1 MTTSTVQTGTAPVN
15 GAQLY
20 YEVAG
25 TGTPFVMIHAGV
37 ADSRQWNNE
46 FAYFAQQYRALRFDL
61 RGFGRSEPV
70 AGEYSHLGDL
80 SALLE
85 YLVPDGPLILMGC
98 SMGGGLAMDYA
109 LTHPAQVAALIMVG
123 SGPSGLEID
132 APEPAKFAEVEQA
145 SQAGDLDLVAE
156 LETQIWF
163 DGMNRTPAQV
173 DPIMRRLAYA
183 MNRNALALE
192 ARGLGTR
199 VPGTATTAAGR
210 LGELSMPVLA
220 IVGDNDLPYLL
231 LAADIMAEQ
240 IAGATKVLIA
250 DAAHLPNLD
259 QPAEFQR
266 IVAGFLE
273 DVRA

>member
-1 MTTSTVQTGTAPVN
+1 MTASNLQTGMAPIN
-15 GAQLY
+15 GAQIY
-20 YEVAG
+20 YEIAG

-46 FAYFAQQYRALRFDL
+46 FAYFAQQYRVLRFDL

-109 LTHPAQVAALIMVG
+109 LTHPAQVEALIMVG

-132 APEPAKFAEVEQA
+132 APEPAKFAAVEQA
-145 SQAGDLDLVAE
+145 SAAGDLDLVAE

-173 DPIMRRLAYA
+173 DPIMRSLAYA

-192 ARGLGTR
+192 AKGLGTR
-199 VPGTATTAAGR
+199 VPGTAAPAAGR
-210 LGELSMPVLA
+210 LGELSIPVLA

-240 IAGATKVLIA
+240 IAGATKVVIA

-259 QPAEFQR
+259 HPAQFQR
-266 IVAGFLE
+266 IVGGFLD

>member
-1 MTTSTVQTGTAPVN
+1 MTASNLQTGMAPIN
-15 GAQLY
+15 GAQIY
-20 YEVAG
+20 YEIAG

-46 FAYFAQQYRALRFDL
+46 FAHFAQQYRVLRFDL

-109 LTHPAQVAALIMVG
+109 LTHPAQVEALIMVG

-132 APEPAKFAEVEQA
+132 APEPAKFAAVEQA
-145 SQAGDLDLVAE
+145 SAAGDLDLVAE

-173 DPIMRRLAYA
+173 DPIMRSLAYA

-192 ARGLGTR
+192 AKGLGTR
-199 VPGTATTAAGR
+199 VPGTAAPAAGR
-210 LGELSMPVLA
+210 LGELSIPVLA
-220 IVGDNDLPYLL
+220 IVGDNDLPYML

-240 IAGATKVLIA
+240 IAGATKVVIA

-259 QPAEFQR
+259 HPAQFQR
-266 IVAGFLE
+266 IVGGFLD
-273 DVRA
+273 DVRT